1 MISADT
7 LAPALLGNYSPA
19 PGIYDEMMSAP
30 GVFRPHW
37 DAYTASISAL
47 GAEEMAR
54 RWKTALQRIRE
65 NGVTY
70 NVYGDPLGMDR
81 PWNLDAIPILIS
93 PTEWRELEAGLI
105 QRARLLNWILADL
118 YGAQKLL
125 RGGHLPPAVVF
136 ANPGF
141 LRPCHGLPVPD
152 NAWLHLL
159 AVDLARSADGQWWVL
174 SDRTQAPSGAG
185 YALENRIVQ
194 SETFPDLFREFEVQ
208 RLASFFRAFRN
219 NMLRLSTSM
228 RSNPRVVLLTPGPLN
243 ETYFEHSYLARYL
256 GFTLA
261 QGGDL
266 TVRDSRVF
274 LKTLEG
280 LKQVD
285 VILRRVDGNFC
296 DPIELRPDSF
306 LGVAGLVEAM
316 RAGNVVV
323 ANALGTGVIE
333 SPAMMPFLPGL
344 SRRFLGEKLKLPSVA
359 TWWCGQPAA
368 LDYVRAN
375 LDSLVIKPSFPSP
388 SIEPVFGGQLAGEER
403 NKLLERMQARPY
415 NFTGQ
420 ELLHLS
426 TAPVWQENALA
437 SRRVVLR
444 VFVAAVGDS
453 WAVMPGGLARVSA
466 SLDSPVVSMQR
477 GGGSKDT
484 WVLSDT
490 PVDKFT
496 LQRSRDLPVALNR
509 GGTSD
514 LPSRAADNL
523 FWLGRYAERCEHLV
537 RVLRCILVRLTGESG
552 AGSTVNTSTGVEWNS
567 LMKLHASLASANSR
581 MAEDDPQGHLDL
593 ARDFEQEILS
603 LIFEEDRSDSLH
615 ANLSRTSRA
624 AASVRDR
631 LSSDFLRA
639 VSHLGGLARIASATN
654 AAGTNTAGTNT
665 GVAGVESSAW
675 GYVSPGDALAVLN
688 RCIGTLSSLRG
699 IELENVTRGPGWHFL
714 GVGRRIERSIQLV
727 HLFRA
732 IIVPLT
738 PETVPMLEMLLE
750 VCDSAMTYRS
760 RYFTTMQ
767 AAPVLDLLMND
778 ETNPR
783 SLRFQMADL
792 SEHCAFL
799 ARTLEGADWPV
810 ARQRR
815 VEEAAANLF
824 EADVQ
829 TLCQPGADGK
839 RPYLDGLLATV
850 DAVLPAFSDALT
862 NTWFSHAEM
871 ERTT

>member
-1 MISADT
+1 MSISVDT
-7 LAPALLGNYSPA
+7 LAPPLVGNYSPA

-30 GVFRPHW
+30 GIFRPHW
-37 DAYTASISAL
+37 DAYFGSISAL
-47 GAEEMAR
+47 GVEELAR
-54 RWKTALQRIRE
+54 RWNTARQRIRE

-81 PWNLDAIPILIS
+81 PWNLDAIPLLIS

-105 QRARLLNWILADL
+105 QRARLLNWILTDL
-118 YGAQKLL
+118 YGSQRLL
-125 RGGHLPPAVVF
+125 RGGHLPAAVVF

-159 AVDLARSADGQWWVL
+159 AVDLARSPDGQWWVL

-194 SETFPDLFREFEVQ
+194 AETFPDLFREFEVQ
-208 RLASFFRAFRN
+208 RLASFFRALRN

-228 RSNPRVVLLTPGPLN
+228 RSNPRVVLMTPGPLN

-285 VILRRVDGNFC
+285 VILRRVDGGFC
-296 DPIELRPDSF
+296 DPIELRSDSY
-306 LGVAGLVEAM
+306 LGVAGMVEAV

-323 ANALGTGVIE
+323 ANGLGSGLIE
-333 SPAMMPFLPGL
+333 SPALMPFLPGL

-359 TWWCGQPAA
+359 TWWCGQPEA
-368 LDYVRAN
+368 LDHVRKN
-375 LDSLVIKPSFPSP
+375 LDSLVIKPSFPSHGVGGQ
-388 SIEPVFGGQLAGEER
+388 SEPVFGGQLGDDER
-403 NKLLERMQARPY
+403 RKLLERMQARPY
-415 NFTGQ
+415 NFAGQ

-426 TAPVWQENALA
+426 TTPVWSENTLA
-437 SRRVVLR
+437 PRRVALR
-444 VFVAAVGDS
+444 VFIAAVGDS
-453 WAVMPGGLARVSA
+453 WAVMPGGLARVSP
-466 SLDSPVVSMQR
+466 SLDSPVVSMQS

-490 PVDKFT
+490 PVDRFT
-496 LQRSRDLPVALNR
+496 LQRPRDSPVALNR

-523 FWLGRYAERCEHLV
+523 FWLGRYAERCEHLA

-552 AGSTVNTSTGVEWNS
+552 AGSNVGTSINVEWNS
-567 LMKLHASLASANSR
+567 LIKLHAYLASANSR

-593 ARDFEQEILS
+593 SRDFEQEILS
-603 LIFEEDRSDSLH
+603 LIFEEQRSDSLYS
-615 ANLSRTSRA
+615 NLSRTARA

-631 LSSDFLRA
+631 LSSDLLRV
-639 VSHLGGLARIASATN
+639 VSHLGGLARIDV
-654 AAGTNTAGTNT
+654 AAGI
-665 GVAGVESSAW
+665 ESSAW

-699 IELENVTRGPGWHFL
+699 IELENITRGPGWHFL

-727 HLFRA
+727 NLFRA
-732 IIVPLT
+732 VIVPLT
-738 PETVPMLEMLLE
+738 PETWPMLDMLLE
-750 VCDSAMTYRS
+750 VCDSSMTYRS
-760 RYFTTMQ
+760 RYFTVMQ

-778 ETNPR
+778 EANPR
-783 SLRFQMADL
+783 SLAFQVKDL
-792 SEHCAFL
+792 AEHCAFL
-799 ARTLEGADWPV
+799 AKTLEGAEWP
-810 ARQRR
+810 AAKQRR

-824 EADVQ
+824 SADVQ
-829 TLCQPGADGK
+829 ALCQPGADGS
-839 RPYLDGLLATV
+839 RMYLDHLLATMDV
-850 DAVLPAFSDALT
+850 VLPAFSDAIT

-871 ERTT
+871 ERPT

>member
-7 LAPALLGNYSPA
+7 LAPTLPGNYSPA

-37 DAYTASISAL
+37 DDYAASISAL

-105 QRARLLNWILADL
+105 QRARLLNWILADV

-125 RGGHLPPAVVF
+125 RGGHLPPAFVF

-194 SETFPDLFREFEVQ
+194 SETFPDLFREFQVQ

-285 VILRRVDGNFC
+285 VILRRVDGSFC
-296 DPIELRPDSF
+296 DPIELRSDSF
-306 LGVAGLVEAM
+306 LGVAGLVEAV

-333 SPAMMPFLPGL
+333 SPALMPFLPGL

-368 LDYVRAN
+368 LDHVRQN
-375 LDSLVIKPSFPSP
+375 LDSLVIKPSFPLP
-388 SIEPVFGGQLAGEER
+388 GVEPVFGGQLTGEER
-403 NKLLERMQARPY
+403 RKLLDRMQARPY
-415 NFTGQ
+415 NFAGQ

-426 TAPVWQENALA
+426 TAPVWQEDALA

-453 WAVMPGGLARVSA
+453 WAVMPGGLARVST

-552 AGSTVNTSTGVEWNS
+552 AGSTVNASTGLEWTS
-567 LMKLHASLASANSR
+567 LMKLHASLESANSR

-593 ARDFEQEILS
+593 AQDFEQEILS
-603 LIFEEDRSDSLH
+603 LIFEEERRDSLY

-639 VSHLGGLARIASATN
+639 VSHLGGLARIASETSATGTN
-654 AAGTNTAGTNT
+654 AAGTTDEN
-665 GVAGVESSAW
+665 SAW
-675 GYVSPGDALAVLN
+675 GYVSLGDALAVLN
-688 RCIGTLSSLRG
+688 RCIRTLSSIRG
-699 IELENVTRGPGWHFL
+699 IELENITRGPGWHFL
-714 GVGRRIERSIQLV
+714 SVGRRIERSIQLV

-738 PETVPMLEMLLE
+738 PETLSMLEMLLE
-750 VCDSAMTYRS
+750 VCDSSMTYRS
-760 RYFTTMQ
+760 RYFTTLQ

-783 SLRFQMADL
+783 SLKFQIADL

-799 ARTLEGADWPV
+799 ARTLEGAEWPA

-815 VEEAAANLF
+815 VEETATNLF

-829 TLCQPGADGK
+829 ALCQPGADGT
-839 RPYLDGLLATV
+839 RTYLDHLLATM

-862 NTWFSHAEM
+862 NTWFSHAEA

>member
-1 MISADT
+1 MSISVDT
-7 LAPALLGNYSPA
+7 LAAPFVGTYSPA

-30 GVFRPHW
+30 GTFRPHW
-37 DAYTASISAL
+37 DAYANSISAL
-47 GAEEMAR
+47 GAEELAR
-54 RWKTALQRIRE
+54 RWKTARQRIRE

-81 PWNLDAIPILIS
+81 PWNLDAIPLLIS
-93 PTEWRELEAGLI
+93 PTEWREIEAGLI

-118 YGAQKLL
+118 YGSQKLL
-125 RGGHLPPAVVF
+125 RGGHLPPAFVF

-152 NAWLHLL
+152 EAYLHLL

-194 SETFPDLFREFEVQ
+194 AETFPDLFREFQVQ

-296 DPIELRPDSF
+296 DPIELRSDSF
-306 LGVAGLVEAM
+306 LGVAGLVEAV

-323 ANALGTGVIE
+323 ANALGTGLIE
-333 SPAMMPFLPGL
+333 SPALMPFLPGL

-359 TWWCGQPAA
+359 TWWCGQPEA
-368 LDYVRAN
+368 LGYVRDH
-375 LDSLVIKPSFPSP
+375 LDSLVIKPSFPSLGM
-388 SIEPVFGGQLAGEER
+388 EPVFGGQLAGDER
-403 NKLLERMQARPY
+403 RKLLDRMETRPY

-420 ELLHLS
+420 EVLHLS
-426 TAPVWQENALA
+426 TAPVWQENNLA
-437 SRRVVLR
+437 PRRVVLR

-453 WAVMPGGLARVSA
+453 WAVMPGGLARVSP
-466 SLDSPVVSMQR
+466 SIDSPVVSMQR

-484 WVLSDT
+484 WVISDT
-490 PVDKFT
+490 AVDRFT
-496 LQRSRDLPVALNR
+496 LQRSRDLPLVLNR
-509 GGTSD
+509 GGSD

-523 FWLGRYAERCEHLV
+523 FWFGRYAERCEHLA

-552 AGSTVNTSTGVEWNS
+552 ASGSTEWHS
-567 LMKLHASLASANSR
+567 LMKLHAYLESENSR
-581 MAEDDPQGHLDL
+581 MEEDDPQGHLDL
-593 ARDFEQEILS
+593 SRDFEQEILS
-603 LIFEEDRSDSLH
+603 LIFEEQRNDSLYS
-615 ANLSRTSRA
+615 NLGRTSHA

-631 LSSDFLRA
+631 LSSDLLRA
-639 VSHLGGLARIASATN
+639 VSHLGGLARIAGGINASETN
-654 AAGTNTAGTNT
+654 AGGTNT
-665 GVAGVESSAW
+665 ESSAW

-699 IELENVTRGPGWHFL
+699 IELENITRGPGWHFL
-714 GVGRRIERSIQLV
+714 SVGRRIERSVQLV
-727 HLFRA
+727 NLFRA

-738 PETVPMLEMLLE
+738 AETWPMLEMLLE
-750 VCDSAMTYRS
+750 VCDSSMTYRS
-760 RYFTTMQ
+760 RYFTVVQ

-778 ETNPR
+778 DANPR
-783 SLRFQMADL
+783 SLAFQIKDL
-792 SEHCAFL
+792 SEHCAYL
-799 ARTLEGADWPV
+799 ATTLEGSEWPT
-810 ARQRR
+810 AKQRR
-815 VEEAAANLF
+815 VEEAAAALF

-829 TLCQPGADGK
+829 MLCQPGAMVQENAGT
-839 RPYLDGLLATV
+839 RAYLDHLLANM
-850 DAVLPAFSDALT
+850 DAVLPALSDAIT

-871 ERTT
+871 ERST

>member
-1 MISADT
+1 MSLSVDT
-7 LAPALLGNYSPA
+7 LAPPLVGSYSPA

-37 DAYTASISAL
+37 DAYASSISAL
-47 GAEEMAR
+47 GAEELAR
-54 RWKTALQRIRE
+54 RWNTARQRIRE

-81 PWNLDAIPILIS
+81 PWNLDAIPLLIS
-93 PTEWRELEAGLI
+93 PNEWRELEAGLI

-152 NAWLHLL
+152 DAYLHLL
-159 AVDLARSADGQWWVL
+159 AVDLARSASGQWWVL

-194 SETFPDLFREFEVQ
+194 AETFPDLFREFQVQ
-208 RLASFFRAFRN
+208 RLASFFRSFRN

-296 DPIELRPDSF
+296 DPIELRSDSF
-306 LGVAGLVEAM
+306 LGVAGLVESV

-323 ANALGTGVIE
+323 ANALGTGLIE
-333 SPAMMPFLPGL
+333 SPALMPFLPGL

-359 TWWCGQPAA
+359 TWWCGQPEA
-368 LDYVRAN
+368 LEHVREN
-375 LDSLVIKPSFPSP
+375 LESLVIKPSFPSP
-388 SIEPVFGGQLAGEER
+388 GGMEPVFGGKLSDEER
-403 NKLLERMQARPY
+403 RKLLDRMEARPY

-426 TAPVWQENALA
+426 TAPVWSENVLTP
-437 SRRVVLR
+437 RRVVLR
-444 VFVAAVGDS
+444 VYVAAVGDT

-466 SLDSPVVSMQR
+466 SHDSSVVSMQR

-484 WVLSDT
+484 WILSDT
-490 PVDKFT
+490 PVDRFT
-496 LQRSRDLPVALNR
+496 LQRSRDLPLALNR
-509 GGTSD
+509 GTSD

-523 FWLGRYAERCEHLV
+523 FWLGRYAERCEHLA

-552 AGSTVNTSTGVEWNS
+552 GASGSTEWSS
-567 LMKLHASLASANSR
+567 LMKLHAYLDSPNSR

-593 ARDFEQEILS
+593 SRDFEQEILS
-603 LIFEEDRSDSLH
+603 LIFEEQRDDSLYS
-615 ANLSRTSRA
+615 NLGRTSRA

-631 LSSDFLRA
+631 LSSDLLRA
-639 VSHLGGLARIASATN
+639 VSHLGGLARIDAGSTTEN
-654 AAGTNTAGTNT
+654 A
-665 GVAGVESSAW
+665 AW

-699 IELENVTRGPGWHFL
+699 IELENITRGPGWHFL

-727 HLFRA
+727 SLFRA

-738 PETVPMLEMLLE
+738 AETWPMLEMLLE
-750 VCDSAMTYRS
+750 VCDSSMTYRS
-760 RYFTTMQ
+760 RYFTVIQ

-778 ETNPR
+778 EANPR
-783 SLRFQMADL
+783 SLAFQIKDL

-799 ARTLEGADWPV
+799 ARTLEGAEWP
-810 ARQRR
+810 AAKQRR
-815 VEEAAANLF
+815 VEEAAAALF
-824 EADVQ
+824 DADVQ
-829 TLCQPGADGK
+829 SLCQPGANGT
-839 RPYLDGLLATV
+839 RMYLDHLLATMDV
-850 DAVLPAFSDALT
+850 VLPALSDAIT

-871 ERTT
+871 ERAT